1 MLTLVKKY
9 SCRSKGAHGCRVLNP
24 VKVPELYHLFVVSYT
39 ACPNTYPNIPSYI
52 PIRDEISSL
61 PLPSRL
67 AVREIYTTPENC
79 LSFFPLLCSPS
90 VPPPLLFSSPLLQPP
105 QISSLHRPGTCLVC
119 TSFAE
124 TLPFFF
130 FFLPNPLVIRTCSLY
145 LSRVYQ
151 IFVLNHH
158 GVGSSP
164 CIIPVFSLPTNARH
178 SGVSSAVS
186 PTVSSSTS
194 LPPKLEFYK
203 VLLICTYIPTF
214 YLLFT
219 YLHLLIS
226 ATLRCA
232 AFAHAHSPS
241 QRSRL
246 LLCYNYPIHF
256 LVLRAASYSSTH
268 LPLGSIRYCPHL
280 QTYISTAATSTH
292 LLPPSPPTH
301 KRIHKR
307 IPTPPTTH

>member
-130 FFLPNPLVIRTCSLY
+130 FFFTQPSSYTDLFSV
-145 LSRVYQ
+145 
-151 IFVLNHH
+151 FVTRI
-158 GVGSSP
+158 SDI
-164 CIIPVFSLPTNARH
+164 CAE
-178 SGVSSAVS
+178 
-186 PTVSSSTS
+186 
-194 LPPKLEFYK
+194 PP
-203 VLLICTYIPTF
+203 
-214 YLLFT
+214 
-219 YLHLLIS
+219 
-226 ATLRCA
+226 
-232 AFAHAHSPS
+232 
-241 QRSRL
+241 RSRFIPL
-246 LLCYNYPIHF
+246 YN
-256 LVLRAASYSSTH
+256 T
-268 LPLGSIRYCPHL
+268 
-280 QTYISTAATSTH
+280 
-292 LLPPSPPTH
+292 
-301 KRIHKR
+301 RILFANQR
-307 IPTPPTTH
+307 